1 MWMRS
6 CENSKYFNYWCF
18 SDWMWWNYNSF
29 DIVSTKKTYTI
40 ATNISCTASIK
51 RDCNILHRALLVMIL
66 ILMISICY
74 YYAKQN
80 SAI

>member
-6 CENSKYFNYWCF
+6 CENSKYFNYWYF

-29 DIVSTKKTYTI
+29 DIVSTKKTNTI

-51 RDCNILHRALLVMIL
+51 RGCNILHRALLVMIL

-80 SAI
+80 GAI